1 MEARKHYSFST
12 TTRWGSKRKLKNL
25 DRVLESIVPDLDEH
39 ATIVEAGSGRGEFAQ
54 IVRELGCD
62 YIGIEPSEQ
71 LRAELTAKGFFVLD
85 EPLPQIRVE
94 DRTADLVYCSDTVE
108 HLSSYVEVLDFFNE
122 AQRILRPGGHI
133 TVIVPNAETIGPL
146 FHMYEYQHCFVT
158 TLGRIE
164 ALMRDAGFDITLSRA
179 YLTNA
184 GLSRWSI
191 VRAIDR
197 VVAHTSLLFGRSVI
211 LNSMARAVLGRDLLF
226 RIHKNLCDHIAVVGR
241 KSSSAP
247 TAASV
252 EPRARQN
259 RGRVDEI
266 QQQRHG

>member
-1 MEARKHYSFST
+1 MAAQKQYSFST
-12 TTRWGSKRKLKNL
+12 TTSWGSKRKLKNL
-25 DRVLESIVPDLDEH
+25 GRVLESIVPDMDEH

-54 IVRELGCD
+54 IVRDRGCD
-62 YIGIEPSEQ
+62 YIGIEPSDQ

-85 EPLPQIRVE
+85 EPLPQIRMDDQTV
-94 DRTADLVYCSDTVE
+94 DLVYCNDTVE
-108 HLSSYVEVLDFFNE
+108 HLSSYVDVLDFFNE
-122 AQRILRPGGHI
+122 AHRILRRGGHI

-146 FHMYEYQHCFVT
+146 FHMYEYQHSFVT

-164 ALMRDAGFDITLSRA
+164 ALMRDSGFDVTHSRA

-184 GLSRWSI
+184 GLSRWWF

-241 KSSSAP
+241 KSSSGPA
-247 TAASV
+247 AASV
-252 EPRARQN
+252 EPRTRQD

-266 QQQRHG
+266 QQQG

>member
-1 MEARKHYSFST
+1 MEAQKQYSFST
-12 TTRWGSKRKLKNL
+12 TTSWGTKRKLRNL
-25 DRVLESIVPDLDEH
+25 DRVLDSIVPELAQN

-54 IVRELGCD
+54 IVRDRGCD
-62 YIGIEPSEQ
+62 YIGIEPSDQ

-85 EPLPQIRVE
+85 EPLPHIRME
-94 DRTADLVYCSDTVE
+94 DRSADLVYCSDTVE

-122 AQRILRPGGHI
+122 AHRILRRGGHI

-164 ALMRDAGFDITLSRA
+164 AMMRDSGFDITLSRA

-184 GLSRWSI
+184 GLSRWWL

-197 VVAHTSLLFGRSVI
+197 VVAHASLFFGRSVI
-211 LNSMARAVLGRDLLF
+211 LNAMARTVLGRDLLF

-241 KSSSAP
+241 KSSSDPA
-247 TAASV
+247 AASV

-266 QQQRHG
+266 QQQG